1 MCSCCSDACCC
12 YTLQAEPDQKSSI
25 FPQCAGRMLLDLQGH
40 LRRCL
45 SLRVLLQAGPATS
58 KGSMLE
64 RIFGFRKAAAAGVG
78 RVLGREDSG
87 TSECV
92 EEAACFED
100 DC

>member
-1 MCSCCSDACCC
+1 MNCHM
-12 YTLQAEPDQKSSI
+12 P
-25 FPQCAGRMLLDLQGH
+25 
-40 LRRCL
+40 LRRCS

-64 RIFGFRKAAAAGVG
+64 RIFGFRKAAAASVG

-87 TSECV
+87 ASERV
-92 EEAACFED
+92 ANAACFKN